1 MTTKQKSFSR
11 NRMPST
17 ADICMNKDLYRR
29 GEIAG
34 EMTQWL
40 RALAVLAED
49 LNLVPST
56 TQGGSQPPVTQSLG
70 GMHMCGC
77 VHTHANMGPRTMS
90 GAPM

>member
-1 MTTKQKSFSR
+1 
-11 NRMPST
+11 MPST
-17 ADICMNKDLYRR
+17 ADICTNKDLYRR

-40 RALAVLAED
+40 RALAVLAE
-49 LNLVPST
+49 NPNSVPST

-77 VHTHANMGPRTMS
+77 VHTHTRG
-90 GAPM
+90 GEK